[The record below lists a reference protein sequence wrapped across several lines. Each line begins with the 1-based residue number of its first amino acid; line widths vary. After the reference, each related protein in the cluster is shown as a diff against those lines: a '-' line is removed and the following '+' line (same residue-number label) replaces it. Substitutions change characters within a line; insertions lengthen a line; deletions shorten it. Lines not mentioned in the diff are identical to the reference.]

1 MSEYYNASFDCRLL
15 STHHKLYKTF
25 ITKSVGICF
34 FNISYLF
41 YPPIYAMKLR
51 VKLRN
56 WLWDK
61 VRRPKIELAYHPSE
75 IMKRINETE
84 NWEEW

>member
-1 MSEYYNASFDCRLL
+1 MPHLIVASLAPIINCIKHL
-15 STHHKLYKTF
+15 SPKV
-25 ITKSVGICF
+25 SGICF